1 MADTASKE
9 KHAADEYR
17 PATYTSRIAVIL
29 RQIPAFTAK
38 AKAAAYASEVGESF
52 RPIVSRNLVNTL
64 YAVSIGYVV
73 VDIVGR
79 TYCVKNQGA
88 EKVAYFVLDTSLWHS
103 LASLI
108 LPAVTIHSIVKY
120 SAKLTKKVTSNKKV
134 CAWVPAILAL
144 GSVPFII
151 HPLDHVTD
159 FVLDK
164 AVRPFYID
172 KIAKEKN
179 HLH

>member
-1 MADTASKE
+1 MADTLAKE
-9 KHAADEYR
+9 KIATDEYR
-17 PATYTSRIAVIL
+17 PATYTSRVAVIL

-52 RPIVSRNLVNTL
+52 RPIVPRSLVNTL
-64 YAVSIGYVV
+64 YAISIGYVV
-73 VDIVGR
+73 IDIAGR
-79 TYCVKNQGA
+79 TYCVKDQGF

-120 SAKLTKKVTSNKKV
+120 SAKATKKITTNKSA
-134 CAWVPAILAL
+134 CAWIPALLAL

-151 HPLDHVTD
+151 HPLDHLTD

-172 KIAKEKN
+172 KIAKEKH